1 MTNLSLTP
9 GDSWIDGILEEFN
22 WRQFVEG
29 DDSEDIDQSSSLTV
43 HTVAAVL
50 RITTAITPSMTTSIK
65 IRRGGTR
72 LQDD

>member
-50 RITTAITPSMTTSIK
+50 RITTAVCFPILSQTVSKLNHVLIY
-65 IRRGGTR
+65 IR
-72 LQDD
+72 